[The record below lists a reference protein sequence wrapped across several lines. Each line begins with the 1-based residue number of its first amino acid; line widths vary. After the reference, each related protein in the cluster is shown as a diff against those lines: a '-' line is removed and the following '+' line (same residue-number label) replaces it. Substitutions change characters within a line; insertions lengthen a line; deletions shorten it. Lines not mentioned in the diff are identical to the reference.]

1 MTISIF
7 LKGRLGNQLFQY
19 ATLRSVGLKNN
30 YNITINTNFE
40 WQGQMCLLNNFNI
53 PSILYSNNTRNFIY
67 KYNQVG
73 IKDKYNCSYS
83 TFEPNIYNIQDNT
96 LLEGHFENEEFFKQ
110 HRDIIMNELVL
121 KDDIQNKNIE
131 FINDIKKNNNNCEII
146 SIHIRRG
153 DQYSQHDFDE
163 NNVIAFIN
171 ASIAYIKEQN
181 KNFVCIL
188 FIGGS
193 RVTNN
198 DNTWIVNTHQD
209 DIDWLESYRRTFPYK
224 NIISPGSLSNNE
236 LLDFSLLTLC
246 DYSILP
252 TKSTFSWM
260 AAYVNKNN
268 DKKTFVNKNNML
280 PPADKFI
287 VL

>member
-19 ATLRSVGLKNN
+19 ATLRSLGLKND

-40 WQGQMCLLNNFNI
+40 WHGQECLLNNFNI
-53 PSILYSNNTRNFIY
+53 PSNLYSNNTTNFIY
-67 KYNQVG
+67 KYNQPL
-73 IKDKYNCSYS
+73 IKDKYNCNCS
-83 TFEPNIYNIQDNT
+83 TVEPDIYNIPDNT
-96 LLEGHFENEEFFKQ
+96 LLEGHFENEDFFKE
-110 HRDIIMNELVL
+110 HRDIIMNELSL

-131 FINDIKKNNNNCEII
+131 FINDIKRNNNNCEII

-153 DQYSQHDFDE
+153 DTYSQCGFIE
-163 NNVIAFIN
+163 NNIIAFIN
-171 ASIAYIKEQN
+171 ESIAFITEQN
-181 KNFVCIL
+181 KNFFCIL
-188 FIGGS
+188 FIGGA

-198 DNTWIVNTHQD
+198 HDIWIENTHQD
-209 DIDWLESYRRTFPYK
+209 DIDWLESYRKTFQYK

-252 TKSTFSWM
+252 SKSTFSWM

-268 DKKTFVNKNNML
+268 NKKTFVNKNDML